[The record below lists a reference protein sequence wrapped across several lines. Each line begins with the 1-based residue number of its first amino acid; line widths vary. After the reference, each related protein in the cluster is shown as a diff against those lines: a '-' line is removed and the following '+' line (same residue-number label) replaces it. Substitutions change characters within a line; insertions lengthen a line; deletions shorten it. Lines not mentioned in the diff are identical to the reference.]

1 MPGPEGGAMK
11 QIESAVRLLRT
22 VQLALLV
29 SIVLHAAVGQKIA
42 VEPSDVTQWHRIF
55 IALTIL
61 LVGIAM
67 FFRLR
72 MVRPA
77 AEALRLRPE
86 DAQMLARWRTGSLIS
101 LVLCEAVG
109 LYGFAL
115 RVLGGEFS
123 LSAPFY
129 AVAIL
134 LMLAWRPRLDVS
146 RPGES
151 GAD

>member
-1 MPGPEGGAMK
+1 MN
-11 QIESAVRLLRT
+11 QVESAVRLLRT
-22 VQLALLV
+22 VQAALLV
-29 SIVLHAAVGQKIA
+29 SIVLHAVVSQKITT
-42 VEPSDVTQWHRIF
+42 EPRDVTLFHRMF

-67 FFRLR
+67 VFRVR
-72 MVRPA
+72 MVGPA
-77 AEALRLRPE
+77 AETLRLRPE
-86 DAQMLARWRTGSLIS
+86 DAQMLTRWRTGSLVS

-115 RVLGGEFS
+115 RVLGGEFL

-134 LMLAWRPRLDVS
+134 LMLVWRPRLEVS
-146 RPGES
+146 RPGQS

>member
-1 MPGPEGGAMK
+1 MN

-42 VEPSDVTQWHRIF
+42 AEPSDVTQWHRIF
-55 IALTIL
+55 IALAIL

-86 DAQMLARWRTGSLIS
+86 DAQMLARWRIGSLIS
-101 LVLCEAVG
+101 LVLCEAIG

-134 LMLAWRPRLDVS
+134 LMLVWRPRLDVS